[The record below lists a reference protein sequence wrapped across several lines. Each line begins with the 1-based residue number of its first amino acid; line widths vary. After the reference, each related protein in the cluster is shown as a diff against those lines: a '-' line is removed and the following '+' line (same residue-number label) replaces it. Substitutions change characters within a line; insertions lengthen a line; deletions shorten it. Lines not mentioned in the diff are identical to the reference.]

1 MSLYIL
7 KSWETILSESSDA
20 AGHAHKK
27 TDPNN
32 WVCFLKTGNVLL
44 SQAASHQVSS
54 ALRSLTTVFE
64 MGTGV
69 TSSLLSPDFL
79 LVKFTCRFVAA
90 HSLRYSHTLVCSV
103 PRSSRAL
110 RNANFPSQFFQVV
123 PWKLNKSI
131 KLALENHW
139 SSFRPI
145 SIGQLN
151 VSPHLHLRPIN
162 VIVSHGS
169 YHFWRKSILV
179 GGFALR
185 CFQRLS
191 RP

>member
-1 MSLYIL
+1 MIYRLR
-7 KSWETILSESSDA
+7 
-20 AGHAHKK
+20 HKFFKPRMVYRLRHIEAQRK

-54 ALRSLTTVFE
+54 ALRSLTSVFE

-69 TSSLLSPDFL
+69 TSSLLSPHIFW
-79 LVKFTCRFVAA
+79 
-90 HSLRYSHTLVCSV
+90 VCSI
-103 PRSSRAL
+103 A
-110 RNANFPSQFFQVV
+110 PS
-123 PWKLNKSI
+123 KLNNI
-131 KLALENHW
+131 CLKLPSSFALPWNLW

>member
-1 MSLYIL
+1 MVSFLAAMPHRGS
-7 KSWETILSESSDA
+7 KETILSESRDVA
-20 AGHAHKK
+20 KRKK
-27 TDPNN
+27 DSMTAIFPLY
-32 WVCFLKTGNVLL
+32 CKIFCKTKTGNVLL

-69 TSSLLSPDFL
+69 TSSLLSPDF
-79 LVKFTCRFVAA
+79 
-90 HSLRYSHTLVCSV
+90 
-103 PRSSRAL
+103 
-110 RNANFPSQFFQVV
+110 QVV

-131 KLALENHW
+131 KSVFKNHW

-169 YHFWRKSILV
+169 YHYWRKSILV